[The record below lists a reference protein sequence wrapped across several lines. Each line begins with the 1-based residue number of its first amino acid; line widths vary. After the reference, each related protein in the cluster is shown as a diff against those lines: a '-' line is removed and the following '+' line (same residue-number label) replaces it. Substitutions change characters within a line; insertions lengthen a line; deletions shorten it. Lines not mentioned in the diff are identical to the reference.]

1 MDPILQFTTIIRN
14 LGYAG
19 YLTIDAIVFFKL
31 LGIIDKKKYPNLGK
45 YASRF
50 WLLGLIAG
58 LINSLRII
66 YSLNS
71 YENDQNTQDEKV
83 KVKETETETETK
95 ADTVAINQKLYQA
108 KRKLIWDLLDT
119 FIALNSLDILHFTEG
134 DVGLAGVITSL
145 LGLQDL
151 WKAT

>member
-1 MDPILQFTTIIRN
+1 MASKAFDNKLMDPILQFTTIIRN

-71 YENDQNTQDEKV
+71 YENDQKHP
-83 KVKETETETETK
+83 
-95 ADTVAINQKLYQA
+95 
-108 KRKLIWDLLDT
+108 R
-119 FIALNSLDILHFTEG
+119 
-134 DVGLAGVITSL
+134 
-145 LGLQDL
+145 
-151 WKAT
+151 

>member
-83 KVKETETETETK
+83 KE
-95 ADTVAINQKLYQA
+95 
-108 KRKLIWDLLDT
+108 RKLKLKLKLKLILL
-119 FIALNSLDILHFTEG
+119 
-134 DVGLAGVITSL
+134 L
-145 LGLQDL
+145 LIKNYIKL
-151 WKAT
+151 KEN